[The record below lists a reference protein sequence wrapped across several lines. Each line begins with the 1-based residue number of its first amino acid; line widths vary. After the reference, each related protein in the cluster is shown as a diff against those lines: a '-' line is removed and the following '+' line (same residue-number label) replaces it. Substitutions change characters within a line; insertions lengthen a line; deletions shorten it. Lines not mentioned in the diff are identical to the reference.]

1 MTVPDMLTY
10 VLSFILAIG
19 VLVTV
24 HEFGHY
30 WVARK
35 VGVKVL
41 RFSVGFGKP
50 LWTYVGG
57 QDRTEYVIAAV
68 PLGGYVKMLDE
79 REGDVASEEVD
90 RAFNRQSLAKRSA
103 VVVAGPLANFL
114 FAIVAYWMMLMIG
127 VTGSVPLLGDIKPG
141 SVAAQAGLHAGDRI
155 VQVASREVQTWSD
168 AMLAMVDEGISD
180 DRLSLNVID
189 ADGFE
194 QQRVIPLGT
203 DIDVTSTAGL
213 LEQLGIERA
222 QPKVAARIR
231 VVDPDS
237 SAMAA
242 GLLAGDLIVQVDD
255 QPVAD
260 WGDLVRFV
268 RQRPGIGFDMVV
280 ERGGDRVTMH
290 MVPKAVDSDGQTIGQ
305 IGVRPDIPDDYL
317 DRFRTDVRYGPV
329 DAFGRAID
337 KTWEGTVLLLRVLG
351 QLVIGEASLRNVSG
365 PLSIAEYA
373 GVSASLGTGYFLSF
387 LAMVSISLGVLNLLP
402 VPMLDGGH
410 LLYYLMEFVRGGRP
424 LSERAQLLGQQI
436 GIGLL
441 LALMMLAFYNDLSR
455 LLGQA

>member
-155 VQVASREVQTWSD
+155 VQVAGREVQTWSD

>member
-1 MTVPDMLTY
+1 MPDMLTY
-10 VLSFILAIG
+10 VLAFIVAIG

-24 HEFGHY
+24 HEFGHF

-50 LWTYVGG
+50 LWKRVAGPD
-57 QDRTEYVIAAV
+57 QTEYVIAAV

-79 REGDVASEEVD
+79 REGEVATEEAH
-90 RAFNRQSLAKRSA
+90 RAFNRQSLGKRSA

-127 VTGSVPLLGDIKPG
+127 VTGSVPLLGDITAG
-141 SVAAQAGLHAGDRI
+141 SVAAQAGLHSGDRI
-155 VQVASREVQTWSD
+155 VRVGDREVQTWSD
-168 AMLAMVDEGISD
+168 AMLAMVDEGIAD
-180 DRLSLNVID
+180 DRLSLGVID

-194 QQRVIPLGT
+194 QQRVIPLNA
-203 DIDVTSTAGL
+203 DVDVTSTEGL
-213 LEQLGIERA
+213 LEQLGIARA
-222 QPKVAARIR
+222 QPKVAARIKTIE
-231 VVDPDS
+231 PDS
-237 SAMAA
+237 AATSA
-242 GLLAGDLIVQVDD
+242 GLRSGDLIIQAGD
-255 QPVAD
+255 QAISD

-268 RQRPGIGFDMVV
+268 RPRAGVDFAMIVARDGDHLTLHITPKTV
-280 ERGGDRVTMH
+280 E
-290 MVPKAVDSDGQTIGQ
+290 SDGQTIGQ

-337 KTWEGTVLLLRVLG
+337 KTWDGTVLLLRVLG

-365 PLSIAEYA
+365 PISIAEYA
-373 GVSASLGTGYFLSF
+373 GVSASLGAGYFLSF

-402 VPMLDGGH
+402 VPVLDGGH
-410 LLYYLMEFVRGGRP
+410 LLYYLMELVRGGRP

-455 LLGQA
+455 LLGPT

>member
-1 MTVPDMLTY
+1 
-10 VLSFILAIG
+10 
-19 VLVTV
+19 
-24 HEFGHY
+24 
-30 WVARK
+30 
-35 VGVKVL
+35 
-41 RFSVGFGKP
+41 
-50 LWTYVGG
+50 
-57 QDRTEYVIAAV
+57 
-68 PLGGYVKMLDE
+68 
-79 REGDVASEEVD
+79 
-90 RAFNRQSLAKRSA
+90 
-103 VVVAGPLANFL
+103 
-114 FAIVAYWMMLMIG
+114 
-127 VTGSVPLLGDIKPG
+127 
-141 SVAAQAGLHAGDRI
+141 
-155 VQVASREVQTWSD
+155 
-168 AMLAMVDEGISD
+168 
-180 DRLSLNVID
+180 
-189 ADGFE
+189 
-194 QQRVIPLGT
+194 
-203 DIDVTSTAGL
+203 
-213 LEQLGIERA
+213 
-222 QPKVAARIR
+222 
-231 VVDPDS
+231 
-237 SAMAA
+237 
-242 GLLAGDLIVQVDD
+242 
-255 QPVAD
+255 
-260 WGDLVRFV
+260 
-268 RQRPGIGFDMVV
+268 RPGIGFDMVV

>member
-1 MTVPDMLTY
+1 MPDMLTY

-155 VQVASREVQTWSD
+155 VQVAGREVQTWSD

-280 ERGGDRVTMH
+280 ERGGDRVVMH

-337 KTWEGTVLLLRVLG
+337 KTWDGTVLLLRVLG

-365 PLSIAEYA
+365 PISIAEYA
-373 GVSASLGTGYFLSF
+373 GVSASLGAGYFLSF

-402 VPMLDGGH
+402 VPVLDGGH
-410 LLYYLMEFVRGGRP
+410 LLYYLM
-424 LSERAQLLGQQI
+424 
-436 GIGLL
+436 
-441 LALMMLAFYNDLSR
+441 
-455 LLGQA
+455 

>member
-1 MTVPDMLTY
+1 MLTY

-79 REGDVASEEVD
+79 REGEVASDEVD
-90 RAFNRQSLAKRSA
+90 RAFNRQSLGKRSA

-114 FAIVAYWMMLMIG
+114 FAIVAYWLMLMIG
-127 VTGSVPLLGDIKPG
+127 VTGSVPLLGDITPG
-141 SVAAQAGLHAGDRI
+141 SVAAQAGLHADDRI
-155 VQVASREVQTWSD
+155 VRVADREVQTWSD

-180 DRLSLNVID
+180 DRLSLTVID

-203 DIDVTSTAGL
+203 DIDVTSTEGL

-231 VVDPDS
+231 IVDPES

-255 QPVAD
+255 QSISD

-280 ERGGDRVTMH
+280 ERGGDRVVMH

-373 GVSASLGTGYFLSF
+373 GVSASLGAGYFLSF

-410 LLYYLMEFVRGGRP
+410 LLYYLMELVRGGRP